1 MTPTSRSARTTCA
14 CHRWTSRLPARGDE
28 SGQILVLA
36 LGLTLVVLLLV
47 TVIVSLTGIHLER
60 KRLIDLT
67 DNLAIAAA
75 DAMTAESVYSTLGA
89 PAATPAATPAVTD
102 AHLPLADADVA
113 QAVADYLTAH
123 PDAADGLRDVVVL
136 VADSPDGRS
145 AHVVLTSRAQPALM
159 SPVTSLFSDGV
170 VLTAEST
177 ARVW

>member
-1 MTPTSRSARTTCA
+1 MTVHPRRRASRW
-14 CHRWTSRLPARGDE
+14 WTSRLPARGDE

-60 KRLIDLT
+60 KRLIDLA
-67 DNLAIAAA
+67 DNLALAAA
-75 DAMTAESVYSTLGA
+75 DSMTAESIYGA
-89 PAATPAATPAVTD
+89 TGAAAGLADTGTD
-102 AHLPLADADVA
+102 AHLPLTDADVA
-113 QAVADYLTAH
+113 RAVADYLAAH
-123 PDAADGLRDVVVL
+123 PDAAAGLSDVVVL

-145 AHVVLTSRAQPALM
+145 ARVVLASLAQPALI

-170 VLTAEST
+170 ALSAEST